1 MSLDLL
7 ELATGGDGTLLRFF
21 LGFLLTG
28 PWFSSSCLLGIFLT
42 FWPFGTG
49 NGKGTVRC
57 YCGSVWLDHDLC
69 RHVCLGLVGL
79 ATRWDCTLR
88 ILGLFSA
95 YFFFGFG
102 TLFLFKGFCDFYFWK
117 EKRQG
122 FLTQTWGLGYMGL
135 LASTLV
141 HQVQS
146 LWVCYLKSLIFWG
159 FLTPS
164 WALGYEKFSW
174 SWVSR
179 SFLLWFLVRVFLVL
193 YMYNPSGKLYFGFG
207 FCKVLYYI

>member
-1 MSLDLL
+1 M
-7 ELATGGDGTLLRFF
+7 
-21 LGFLLTG
+21 
-28 PWFSSSCLLGIFLT
+28 
-42 FWPFGTG
+42 
-49 NGKGTVRC
+49 GTVRFLLDHDFC
-57 YCGSVWLDHDLC
+57 RHVSGPSGTCNGRGLYVAALFSWVLTDWTMIFLIMSSWDLLDFFALWDWQREGNCGSVWQDHDLC

-95 YFFFGFG
+95 YLFFGFG

-146 LWVCYLKSLIFWG
+146 LWVCYLKSLIF
-159 FLTPS
+159 
-164 WALGYEKFSW
+164 LGLPY
-174 SWVSR
+174 
-179 SFLLWFLVRVFLVL
+179 SFMGLGLREVFLVL
-193 YMYNPSGKLYFGFG
+193 GLQVFFIVVSCEGFS
-207 FCKVLYYI
+207 CIIYV

>member
-1 MSLDLL
+1 MGTVRFLLDHDFCRHVS
-7 ELATGGDGTLLRFF
+7 GPSGTCNGRGRYVAALFF
-21 LGFLLTG
+21 GFLLTG

-146 LWVCYLKSLIFWG
+146 LWVCYLKSLIF
-159 FLTPS
+159 
-164 WALGYEKFSW
+164 LGLPYTFMG
-174 SWVSR
+174 
-179 SFLLWFLVRVFLVL
+179 LGLWEVFLVL
-193 YMYNPSGKLYFGFG
+193 GLQVLFIVVSCEGFS
-207 FCKVLYYI
+207 CIIYV